1 MQEHHTPRLPR
12 RILRWQGA
20 MGLTQMSRS
29 SINRAEEQDDF
40 PRRLKLGRRAVGW
53 YEDEIVHWLASRPRK
68 GP

>member
-1 MQEHHTPRLPR
+1 MHEHQQQPPR

-29 SINRAEEQDDF
+29 SITRAEEQDDF
-40 PRRLKLGRRAVGW
+40 PKRLRLGKRAVGW

-68 GP
+68 GQ